1 MNYDKPERQY
11 NVAQAQAGQAYGGTL
26 GALPTLGDAPKP
38 MPRLDGPANH
48 LEEMTKGLAE
58 LNMRLARVADRLG
71 GSTPEPVEKEGNGIS
86 AGCVAGRY
94 ERISDTYS
102 TLIRKLFSTAE
113 RLEQL

>member
-11 NVAQAQAGQAYGGTL
+11 NVAQAGQQAYGGTI
-26 GALPTLGDAPKP
+26 GATLGDAPKP

-58 LNMRLARVADRLG
+58 LNVRLARVADRLG
-71 GSTPEPVEKEGNGIS
+71 GSTPEPVEKEGNGLS

-102 TLIRKLFSTAE
+102 ALIRKLFNTTE
-113 RLEQL
+113 RLESL